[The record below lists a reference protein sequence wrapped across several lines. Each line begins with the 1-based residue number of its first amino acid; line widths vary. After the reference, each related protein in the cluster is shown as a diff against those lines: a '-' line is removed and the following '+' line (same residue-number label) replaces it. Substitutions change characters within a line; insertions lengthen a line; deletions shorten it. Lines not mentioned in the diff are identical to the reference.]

1 MSENWSHLEALEAES
16 VYIIR
21 EVVAQFRNPVML
33 YSIGKDSSV
42 MVHLARKAFYPGPI
56 PFPLLHVDTGYKFK
70 EMLQF
75 RDEFT
80 KAIGARLIVHR
91 NEEAIAEG
99 AHPLKLGVARCC
111 GKLKTGALLQALEKY
126 NFDAAIG
133 GARRDEERSR
143 AKERVFSFRD
153 AFGQWDPRNQ
163 RAELWNL
170 YNGEIHEGE
179 SMRVF
184 PLSNWTERDVWQYIR
199 EQNIPIVPLYY
210 AKQRQVVY
218 RGTNWIPID
227 GPGDVREGETPVTEW
242 VRFRTLGCAPCTGA
256 VKSEATTIEGIVEE
270 ASIATRSERE
280 TRVIDHGA
288 NTMED
293 KKREGYF

>member
-1 MSENWSHLEALEAES
+1 M
-16 VYIIR
+16 YIMR
-21 EVVAQFRNPVML
+21 EVVAQFRNPVLL
-33 YSIGKDSSV
+33 YSVGKDSSV
-42 MVHLARKAFYPGPI
+42 LVHVARKAFYPGPL

-70 EMLQF
+70 EMLTF

-80 KAIGARLIVHR
+80 KSIGARLIVHR
-91 NEEAIAEG
+91 NEAAIAEG
-99 AHPLKLGVARCC
+99 SHPLKLGVARCC
-111 GKLKTGALLQALEKY
+111 GNLKTTALLQALEKHA
-126 NFDAAIG
+126 FDAAIG

-143 AKERVFSFRD
+143 AKERVFSLRD

-170 YNGEIHEGE
+170 YNGEITEGE

-184 PLSNWTERDVWQYIR
+184 PLSNWTERDIWQYIR
-199 EQNIPIVPLYY
+199 QENIPIVPLYY
-210 AKQRQVVY
+210 AQQRQVVR
-218 RGTNWIPID
+218 RGANWIPID
-227 GPGDVREGETPVTEW
+227 DPSDVREGETLVTES
-242 VRFRTLGCAPCTGA
+242 VRFRTLGCMPCTGA
-256 VKSEATTIEGIVEE
+256 VKSTASTLDDIVAEAT
-270 ASIATRSERE
+270 AATRSERE

>member
-1 MSENWSHLEALEAES
+1 MHRLTHLQALEAES
-16 VYIIR
+16 IHIFR
-21 EVVAQFRNPVML
+21 EVATEFQRPVML

-42 MVHLARKAFYPGPI
+42 MLRLAQKAFHPGPI

-70 EMLQF
+70 EMLTF

-111 GKLKTGALLQALEKY
+111 GKLKTGALLEALAKY
-126 NFDAAIG
+126 DFDAAIG

-153 AFGQWDPRNQ
+153 SFGQWDPRNQ
-163 RAELWNL
+163 RAELWSL

-184 PLSNWTERDVWQYIR
+184 PLSNWTERDVWQYIQ

-210 AKQRQVVY
+210 AQQRQVVY

-227 GPGDVREGETPVTEW
+227 GPGDLREGETAVTEW

-256 VKSEATTIEGIVEE
+256 VKSHAGTIEEIVEE
-270 ASIATRSERE
+270 ATIA
-280 TRVIDHGA
+280 
-288 NTMED
+288 
-293 KKREGYF
+293 